1 MEGKLPAALEPTRT
15 RRVHHDSAEAAPNVT
30 PPLEPVSGAVPTP
43 PPSSRAPPVRRT
55 GDTSGDGRAG
65 IVLSKEANFGDVD
78 NNFEHLM
85 VKVFPVMVEVTYR
98 PL

>member
-1 MEGKLPAALEPTRT
+1 MRLPKRP
-15 RRVHHDSAEAAPNVT
+15 D
-30 PPLEPVSGAVPTP
+30 
-43 PPSSRAPPVRRT
+43 
-55 GDTSGDGRAG
+55 
-65 IVLSKEANFGDVD
+65 FGEVD

>member
-1 MEGKLPAALEPTRT
+1 VGGRTQTLPKQG
-15 RRVHHDSAEAAPNVT
+15 H
-30 PPLEPVSGAVPTP
+30 
-43 PPSSRAPPVRRT
+43 
-55 GDTSGDGRAG
+55 
-65 IVLSKEANFGDVD
+65 FGDVD

>member
-1 MEGKLPAALEPTRT
+1 
-15 RRVHHDSAEAAPNVT
+15 V
-30 PPLEPVSGAVPTP
+30 
-43 PPSSRAPPVRRT
+43 
-55 GDTSGDGRAG
+55 DGRTQTLLKQAH
-65 IVLSKEANFGDVD
+65 FGDVD